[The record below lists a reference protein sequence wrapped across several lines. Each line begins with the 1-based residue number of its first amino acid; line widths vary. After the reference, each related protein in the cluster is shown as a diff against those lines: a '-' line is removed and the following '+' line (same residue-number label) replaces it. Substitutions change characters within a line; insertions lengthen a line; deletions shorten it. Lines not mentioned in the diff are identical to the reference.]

1 MRDFYT
7 SFILPRATI
16 TFLYVRYI
24 FSSFITSFFSV
35 TCHMIFPA
43 ERLILLSQFISYH
56 VVTQYL
62 RSMKARLISRCFLSR
77 LPYTHANADIS
88 IQFSYMRYI
97 SSRSSVLQKV
107 MRYFCYTK
115 RQKRERRSTLKLNTR
130 YLVCFYV
137 SFSIYLLQWTGSID
151 IGHSERQRGN
161 AVIVC
166 EHVAHAV
173 MYN

>member
-1 MRDFYT
+1 
-7 SFILPRATI
+7 
-16 TFLYVRYI
+16 
-24 FSSFITSFFSV
+24 
-35 TCHMIFPA
+35 
-43 ERLILLSQFISYH
+43 
-56 VVTQYL
+56 
-62 RSMKARLISRCFLSR
+62 
-77 LPYTHANADIS
+77 
-88 IQFSYMRYI
+88 MRYI

-173 MYN
+173 MYNWLLRFILLQTFRMDTDGVSLLTSGGLWCTNRQEVQRSTFKRSGWTVTGIAGKGWKWSYISIPTSTDIRPVENPLL